1 MKPTDEMTDAT
12 IDKTIDPG
20 EIARFAAQAA
30 NWWDPA
36 GSFRPLHR
44 LNPARLHFIRDE
56 LIAHFGRDPRSL
68 TPFAGLTL
76 CDIGCG
82 GGLIAE
88 PMARLGFTV
97 TGIDADAEA
106 ITVAHEHAAAGG
118 LNIDYRCETAE
129 SLAQAGQQ
137 FDVVLALEL
146 IEHVADPT
154 VLLGA
159 CAALVKPGGAFIGA
173 TLNRT
178 PQAYALAI
186 VGAEY
191 VMRWLPRGTHDWRR
205 FLRPSEFVLGL
216 RRVGLSPTRLK
227 GLRYRLA
234 TADWTLSDDLSV
246 NYLVMAAKPEPGR
259 RPPIKRRMARP
270 KVYDQT

>member
-1 MKPTDEMTDAT
+1 MKATDETIDAT
-12 IDKTIDPG
+12 VDSE

-30 NWWDPA
+30 SWWDPA

-44 LNPARLHFIRDE
+44 LNPARLQFIRDQ

-88 PMARLGFTV
+88 PMARLGFQV
-97 TGIDADAEA
+97 SAIDADEEA
-106 ITVAHEHAAAGG
+106 ITVAREHAAASG
-118 LNIDYRCETAE
+118 LDIDYRRETAE
-129 SLAQAGQQ
+129 SLAQEGRQ

-146 IEHVADPT
+146 IEHVAAPA
-154 VLLGA
+154 VLLAA
-159 CAALVKPGGAFIGA
+159 CAALVKPGGVFIGA

-178 PQAYALAI
+178 PQSFALAI

-205 FLRPSEFVLGL
+205 FLRPSEFALGL
-216 RRVGLSPTRLK
+216 RRAGLHPTKLK

-234 TADWTLSDDLSV
+234 TSDWALSDDLSV
-246 NYLVMAAKPEPGR
+246 NYLVMAV
-259 RPPIKRRMARP
+259 KR
-270 KVYDQT
+270 